1 MTATGNI
8 GVNSSYF
15 EIRARLRLEA
25 LTVEERS
32 VVYRKI
38 HQVTVIR
45 RDRGVVDP
53 TAMTRIAA
61 GR

>member
-1 MTATGNI
+1 
-8 GVNSSYF
+8 
-15 EIRARLRLEA
+15 

-32 VVYRKI
+32 VVRRDN
-38 HQVTVIR
+38 HTVTVIR
-45 RDRGVVDP
+45 RERGVVDP